1 MSKPVVA
8 ITRPKD
14 RAKKASEIVE
24 TLGGTPVLAPTLDL
38 QPVNSES
45 LKNLVAR
52 KDELDWIIFTSP
64 TTIVSLNKFYPDFI
78 KTLDCKLAV
87 IGNKTGK
94 LAEKNG
100 LTVDLMPEDFTAEG
114 LIEEF
119 KKRGITGKT
128 IGIPRTASA
137 RPILPEEL
145 EKLGNEVILAEAY
158 KSLFPMDEKSVQ
170 ELISKIENKE
180 IDAITFTS
188 PLTVENFFEIAEDKH
203 KLARLLNDNL
213 LTVSIG
219 PITAKVLDKYDVAYI
234 HPDTYTVPDMMELL
248 FKTWSQRCK
257 FRYYGIFHF
266 GASKTNQRK
275 SYGTYRT

>member
-1 MSKPVVA
+1 MSRPVVA

-14 RAKKASEIVE
+14 RAKKACDIVE
-24 TLGGTPVLAPTLDL
+24 KLGGSAVLAPTLDL
-38 QPVNSES
+38 KPVNTSS
-45 LKNLVAR
+45 LRELVER

-100 LTVDLMPEDFTAEG
+100 LGVDLMPNDFTAEG

-119 KKRGITGKT
+119 KRRGITGKT

-137 RPILPEEL
+137 RPVLPEEL
-145 EKLGNEVILAEAY
+145 EKLGNEIILAEAY
-158 KSLFPMDEKSVQ
+158 KSLFPMDEKAV
-170 ELISKIENKE
+170 EDLISKIENKE

-188 PLTVENFFEIAEDKH
+188 PLTVENFFEIVEDKEKIA
-203 KLARLLNDNL
+203 KLLSDNL
-213 LTVSIG
+213 LTVCIG
-219 PITAKVLDKYDVAYI
+219 PITARVLEKYDIDYI
-234 HPDTYTVPDMMELL
+234 YPDTYTVPDMMELL
-248 FKTWSQRCK
+248 FNTWREE
-257 FRYYGIFHF
+257 
-266 GASKTNQRK
+266 NE
-275 SYGTYRT
+275 

>member
-14 RAKKASEIVE
+14 RAKKACEIVKK
-24 TLGGTPVLAPTLDL
+24 LGGVPILAPTLDL
-38 QPVNSES
+38 EPVNSES
-45 LKNLVAR
+45 LKDLVKR

-64 TTIVSLNKFYPDFI
+64 TTIVSLNKFHPEFI
-78 KTLDCKLAV
+78 ENLNCRLAV
-87 IGNKTGK
+87 IGNKTGR

-119 KKRGITGKT
+119 KKRGITNKV

-137 RPILPEEL
+137 RPVLPEEL

-158 KSLFPMDEKSVQ
+158 KSLFPMDEDAVK
-170 ELISKIENKE
+170 ELIEKIENRE

-188 PLTVENFFEIAEDKH
+188 PLTVENFFEIVNDKE
-203 KLARLLNDNL
+203 KIARLLSDNL
-213 LTVSIG
+213 LTVCIG
-219 PITAKVLDKYDVAYI
+219 PITAKVLDKYGIAHIY
-234 HPDTYTVPDMMELL
+234 PDTYTVPDMMELL
-248 FKTWSQRCK
+248 FKTWREQ
-257 FRYYGIFHF
+257 
-266 GASKTNQRK
+266 NE
-275 SYGTYRT
+275 

>member
-14 RAKKASEIVE
+14 RAKKACEIVE
-24 TLGGTPVLAPTLDL
+24 NLGGSAILAPTLDL

-45 LKNLVAR
+45 LKDLVSK
-52 KDELDWIIFTSP
+52 KDELDWIVFTSP

-78 KTLDCKLAV
+78 KTLNCKLAV

-119 KKRGITGKT
+119 KKREITGKT

-137 RPILPEEL
+137 RPVLPEEL
-145 EKLGNEVILAEAY
+145 EKLGNTVILAEAY
-158 KSLFPMDEKSVQ
+158 KSLFPMDEKAVQ
-170 ELISKIENKE
+170 DLIQKIENKE

-188 PLTVENFFEIAEDKH
+188 PLTVENFFKIADDKA
-203 KLARLLNDNL
+203 KLAQLLNDNL
-213 LTVSIG
+213 LTVCIG
-219 PITAKVLDKYDVAYI
+219 PITAKVLEEYGISYI
-234 HPDTYTVPDMMELL
+234 YPDTYTVPDMMELL
-248 FKTWSQRCK
+248 FKTWRENN
-257 FRYYGIFHF
+257 G
-266 GASKTNQRK
+266 
-275 SYGTYRT
+275 

>member
-14 RAKKASEIVE
+14 RAKKACEIVE
-24 TLGGTPVLAPTLDL
+24 KLGGTPVLAPTLDL
-38 QPVNSES
+38 KPVNTDS
-45 LKNLVAR
+45 LKELVAR
-52 KDELDWIIFTSP
+52 KNELDWIVFTSP

-78 KTLDCKLAV
+78 PTLNCKLAV

-100 LTVDLMPEDFTAEG
+100 LKVDLMPEDFTAEG

-119 KKRGITGKT
+119 KKRGITDKV

-137 RPILPEEL
+137 RPILPQEL

-158 KSLFPMDEKSVQ
+158 KSLFPMDEKTIK
-170 ELISKIENKE
+170 ELFEKIENGD

-188 PLTVENFFEIAEDKH
+188 PLTVENFFEVSDDKI
-203 KLARLLNDNL
+203 KLAKLLNDNL

-219 PITAKVLDKYDVAYI
+219 PITARVLDKYNIAHIY
-234 HPDTYTVPDMMELL
+234 PDTYTVPDMMELL
-248 FKTWSQRCK
+248 FKTWREE
-257 FRYYGIFHF
+257 
-266 GASKTNQRK
+266 NE
-275 SYGTYRT
+275 

>member
-14 RAKKASEIVE
+14 RAKKACEIVE
-24 TLGGTPVLAPTLDL
+24 KLGGSAVLAPTLDL
-38 QPVNSES
+38 EPVNSES
-45 LKNLVAR
+45 LKELVER

-64 TTIVSLNKFYPDFI
+64 TTIVSLNKFYPEFI
-78 KTLDCKLAV
+78 KSLECRLAV

-100 LTVDLMPEDFTAEG
+100 MSVDLMPEDFTAEG

-119 KKRGITGKT
+119 KKRGITNQT

-137 RPILPEEL
+137 RPVLPEEL

-158 KSLFPMDEKSVQ
+158 KSLFPMDEDSVK
-170 ELISKIENKE
+170 ELISKIENRE

-188 PLTVENFFEIAEDKH
+188 PLTVENFFKIAEDKE
-203 KLARLLNDNL
+203 KLSKLLNDNL
-213 LTVSIG
+213 LTVCIG

-234 HPDTYTVPDMMELL
+234 YPDTYTVPDMMELL
-248 FKTWSQRCK
+248 FKTWRE
-257 FRYYGIFHF
+257 
-266 GASKTNQRK
+266 ANE
-275 SYGTYRT
+275 

>member
-14 RAKKASEIVE
+14 RAQKACQIVE
-24 TLGGTPVLAPTLDL
+24 KLGGEAILAPTLDL
-38 QPVNSES
+38 KPVNSES
-45 LKNLVAR
+45 LKDLVAR

-64 TTIVSLNKFYPDFI
+64 TTIVSLNKFYPEFL

-94 LAEKNG
+94 LAEKQG
-100 LTVDLMPEDFTAEG
+100 LTVDLMPEEFTAEG

-119 KKRGITGKT
+119 KKQKITGQT

-137 RPILPEEL
+137 RPILPEEI

-158 KSLFPMDEKSVQ
+158 KSLFPMDEKAVK
-170 ELISKIENKE
+170 ELISKIENKQ

-188 PLTVENFFEIAEDKH
+188 PLTVENFFEIVDDKEKIAE
-203 KLARLLNDNL
+203 LLSENL

-219 PITAKVLDKYDVAYI
+219 PITAKVLDKYNVTYI
-234 HPDTYTVPDMMELL
+234 YPDTYTVQDMMELL
-248 FKTWSQRCK
+248 FEELNR
-257 FRYYGIFHF
+257 
-266 GASKTNQRK
+266 
-275 SYGTYRT
+275 

>member
-8 ITRPKD
+8 ITRPRD
-14 RAKKASEIVE
+14 RAKKACEIVE
-24 TLGGTPVLAPTLDL
+24 RLGGVPVLAPTLDL
-38 QPVNSES
+38 KPVNTQS
-45 LKNLVAR
+45 LKNLVER
-52 KDELDWIIFTSP
+52 KDELDWIVFTSP

-78 KTLDCKLAV
+78 KTLNCKLAV

-119 KKRGITGKT
+119 AKKGITGQT

-137 RPILPEEL
+137 RSTLPEGL
-145 EKLGNEVILAEAY
+145 EKLGNKVILAEAY
-158 KSLFPMDEKSVQ
+158 KSLFPMDDEKVRQ
-170 ELISKIENKE
+170 LIYKIENKE

-188 PLTVENFFEIAEDKH
+188 PLTVENFFTIAKN
-203 KLARLLNDNL
+203 KQKIAKLLNDNL

-219 PITAKVLDKYDVAYI
+219 PITAKVLDKYDVDHIY
-234 HPDTYTVPDMMELL
+234 PDTYTVPDMMELL
-248 FKTWSQRCK
+248 FKTLDRC
-257 FRYYGIFHF
+257 
-266 GASKTNQRK
+266 
-275 SYGTYRT
+275 

>member
-14 RAKKASEIVE
+14 RAKKACEIVE
-24 TLGGTPVLAPTLDL
+24 KLGGTPVLAPTLDL
-38 QPVNSES
+38 QPVNTDS
-45 LKNLVAR
+45 LKELVAR
-52 KDELDWIIFTSP
+52 KDELDWIVFTSP

-78 KTLDCKLAV
+78 PTLDCKLAV

-100 LTVDLMPEDFTAEG
+100 MKVDLMPEDFTAEG

-119 KKRGITGKT
+119 KKRGIKDNV

-137 RPILPEEL
+137 RPILPQEL
-145 EKLGNEVILAEAY
+145 EKLGNEIILAEAY
-158 KSLFPMDEKSVQ
+158 KSLFPMDKKAIK
-170 ELISKIENKE
+170 ELFEKIENGE

-188 PLTVENFFEIAEDKH
+188 PLTVENFFEVADDKEN
-203 KLARLLNDNL
+203 LAKLLNDNL

-219 PITAKVLDKYDVAYI
+219 PITARVLDKYNIAHIY
-234 HPDTYTVPDMMELL
+234 PDTYTVPDMMELL
-248 FKTWSQRCK
+248 FKTWREE
-257 FRYYGIFHF
+257 
-266 GASKTNQRK
+266 NE
-275 SYGTYRT
+275 

>member
-1 MSKPVVA
+1 MSRPVVA

-14 RAKKASEIVE
+14 RAKKACDIVE
-24 TLGGTPVLAPTLDL
+24 KLGGSAVLAPTLDL
-38 QPVNSES
+38 KPVNTSS
-45 LKNLVAR
+45 LRELVER

-100 LTVDLMPEDFTAEG
+100 LGVDLMPNDFTAEG

-119 KKRGITGKT
+119 KRRGITGKT

-137 RPILPEEL
+137 RPVLPKEL
-145 EKLGNEVILAEAY
+145 EKLGNKIILAEAY
-158 KSLFPMDEKSVQ
+158 KSLFPMDEKAV
-170 ELISKIENKE
+170 EDLISKIENKE

-188 PLTVENFFEIAEDKH
+188 PLTVENFFEIVEDKEKIA
-203 KLARLLNDNL
+203 KLLSDNL
-213 LTVSIG
+213 LTVCIG
-219 PITAKVLDKYDVAYI
+219 PITARVLEKYDIDYI
-234 HPDTYTVPDMMELL
+234 YPDTYTVPDMMELL
-248 FKTWSQRCK
+248 FNTWREE
-257 FRYYGIFHF
+257 
-266 GASKTNQRK
+266 NE
-275 SYGTYRT
+275 

>member
-14 RAKKASEIVE
+14 RAGKACEIVE
-24 TLGGTPVLAPTLDL
+24 KLGGEAILAPTLDL
-38 QPVNSES
+38 EPVNTQS

-52 KDELDWIIFTSP
+52 KDDLDWIIFTSP
-64 TTIVSLNKFYPDFI
+64 TTIVSLNMFYPDFL
-78 KTLDCKLAV
+78 KSLNCKLAV

-119 KKRGITGKT
+119 EKREITNQI

-137 RPILPEEL
+137 RPVLPQEL
-145 EKLGNEVILAEAY
+145 ERLGNEVILAEAY
-158 KSLFPMDEKSVQ
+158 KSLFPMDEDAVK
-170 ELISKIENKE
+170 ELIRKIENRE

-188 PLTVENFFEIAEDKH
+188 PLTVENFFQIAEDKD
-203 KLARLLNDNL
+203 KLAKLLNDNL
-213 LTVSIG
+213 LTVCIG
-219 PITAKVLDKYDVAYI
+219 PITARVLEKYDVSYI
-234 HPDTYTVPDMMELL
+234 YPDTYTVPDMMELL
-248 FKTWSQRCK
+248 FEKLEER
-257 FRYYGIFHF
+257 
-266 GASKTNQRK
+266 
-275 SYGTYRT
+275 